1 MNNSEP
7 KPVRSEINR
16 LAHAR
21 ALIYETQ
28 VRMHMR
34 QQIRELTSS
43 GISYEEALQKLY
55 DSPPFVD
62 PGY

>member
-1 MNNSEP
+1 MNDSAP
-7 KPVRSEINR
+7 KLIQQEINQM
-16 LAHAR
+16 AHAR

-34 QQIRELTSS
+34 QKIRELKNS
-43 GISYEEALQKLY
+43 GISYEEAIQQLY